1 MPVFINV
8 TDINGF
14 AHYVNMFWINFLTTD
29 EYEGISITK
38 LYFQDDDKPLWIKE
52 SIPDILS
59 KLDEAIA
66 KQKERVDILRAK
78 MIDERS

>member
-8 TDINGF
+8 TAVDGSV
-14 AHYVNMFWINFLTTD
+14 HYVNIFWVSFLTTD
-29 EYEGISITK
+29 EYEGVKFTE
-38 LYFQDDDKPLWIKE
+38 LYFQNDDSPLCIKE